1 MCGQTR
7 AKHGLRLWCDGE
19 VSAAA
24 GDVLDDVAGKV
35 DEVDTW
41 GRRGLHANG
50 EEEGGVRVA
59 GGVRGGEERVGGE
72 GPPRVADG
80 AEAADGLGGEAK
92 QDLVQHLR
100 WQHAVHCSSVPTAR
114 RRRRG
119 LVTDASTSSRTATT
133 ARGSALGHHGGDGP
147 LPAGSRGRQGPD
159 GLPHVFLRFRIPT
172 VD

>member
-1 MCGQTR
+1 MEDADDVVVAAVEEDMVVGALADHHPAFPR
-7 AKHGLRLWCDGE
+7 
-19 VSAAA
+19 AAA

-100 WQHAVHCSSVPTAR
+100 WQDAINHGSEPLALADVHRRAAVARLGLTAAMSEAH
-114 RRRRG
+114 G
-119 LVTDASTSSRTATT
+119 WKYGTA
-133 ARGSALGHHGGDGP
+133 ARSNQGEQVYSA
-147 LPAGSRGRQGPD
+147 
-159 GLPHVFLRFRIPT
+159 FLICFC
-172 VD
+172 